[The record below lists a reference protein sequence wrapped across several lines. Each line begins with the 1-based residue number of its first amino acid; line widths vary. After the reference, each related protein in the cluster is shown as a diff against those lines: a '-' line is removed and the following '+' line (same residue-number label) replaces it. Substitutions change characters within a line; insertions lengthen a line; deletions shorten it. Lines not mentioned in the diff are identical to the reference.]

1 MKAWH
6 FSENAY
12 PYLPPADEYESIRVS
27 LPNRIYDP
35 TKGAALYDRYIDE
48 WLIAEDEGVEIMLNE
63 HHQTATCVDPA
74 APLVL
79 AALARLTKKARLL
92 ILGNPVANRRQP
104 VRVAEEMA
112 MVDVLSKG
120 RLECGFVRGV
130 PYEVL
135 PANSNPVRMNERQ
148 WEAMDLIVKAWTNH
162 DGPVSHEGRFF
173 HHRNINIWP
182 RRISSRI
189 RRSGYPR
196 PPGGA
201 GRVGARGYVQA
212 TFLTGFGGTPAIYD
226 SYRKGW
232 REAGRGENVAIDR
245 LAYAALVYA
254 GESERE
260 ARAGAEKLLWY
271 MTANKVPL
279 HFCYPPG
286 YVPTQVAAQILRG
299 AAIDQHAANR
309 ANATVDKA
317 IEAGIMFAGTPD
329 QVFRQIKKMYDHVGG
344 FGHLLIMARP
354 GFLEHDETVRGIKT
368 SRARS
373 IHGSR
378 RRFPTRRFRECAK
391 SVWWRSPMSLTHETG
406 LIAAPVPVY
415 FETFAPAVPTGRP
428 TVVMVHGGAHS
439 GACYQRTA
447 DGRRGW
453 AYRFAER
460 GYRVV
465 VPDWPGTGR
474 SGYIALDKL
483 DGATMVEGLGH
494 LIRSLGAPVVL
505 LTHSMSGLLRLA
517 APGVARRCRRD
528 GGRRRAGAAG
538 QYPEDRAGPCRKP
551 QPISRPKRPGG
562 ACVWTRPRRSSP
574 AAISWNASWWARVV
588 IFRATGSTAMPRAC
602 TRSHPSSGS
611 SGRTSTAASCG

>member
-27 LPNRIYDP
+27 LPNRNYDP
-35 TKGAALYDRYIDE
+35 KKGAALYDRYIDE

-112 MVDVLSKG
+112 MVDVLSRG

-148 WEAMDLIVKAWTNH
+148 WEAMDLIVKAWTSH

-182 RRISSRI
+182 RPYQQPHPPIWVSSTT
-189 RRSGYPR
+189 
-196 PPGGA
+196 PGGA

-212 TFLTGFGGTPAIYD
+212 TFLTGFGGTAAIYD

-232 REAGRGENVAIDR
+232 REAGRGTDVPVDR
-245 LAYAALVYA
+245 LAYAALVYV
-254 GESERE
+254 GESDAE

-286 YVPTQVAAQILRG
+286 YVPTPVHAQILRG

-317 IEAGIMFAGTPD
+317 VESGIMFAGTPD
-329 QVFRQIKKMYDHVGG
+329 QVFQQIKKMHDHVGG
-344 FGHLLIMARP
+344 FGHLLIMGQA
-354 GFLEHDETVRGIKT
+354 GFLEHDETVRGIKMF
-368 SRARS
+368 AREVYP
-373 IHGSR
+373 R
-378 RRFPTRRFRECAK
+378 LKDAFPDTA
-391 SVWWRSPMSLTHETG
+391 
-406 LIAAPVPVY
+406 I
-415 FETFAPAVPTGRP
+415 
-428 TVVMVHGGAHS
+428 S
-439 GACYQRTA
+439 GVQQSSAGT
-447 DGRRGW
+447 
-453 AYRFAER
+453 
-460 GYRVV
+460 RVV
-465 VPDWPGTGR
+465 
-474 SGYIALDKL
+474 A
-483 DGATMVEGLGH
+483 
-494 LIRSLGAPVVL
+494 
-505 LTHSMSGLLRLA
+505 
-517 APGVARRCRRD
+517 
-528 GGRRRAGAAG
+528 
-538 QYPEDRAGPCRKP
+538 
-551 QPISRPKRPGG
+551 
-562 ACVWTRPRRSSP
+562 
-574 AAISWNASWWARVV
+574 
-588 IFRATGSTAMPRAC
+588 
-602 TRSHPSSGS
+602 
-611 SGRTSTAASCG
+611 